1 MLTDVEFLDCSASN
15 RPTPFG
21 SDLIWRLAGG
31 SRKNDRFASSM
42 LAAPSDDAWPAT
54 EPQQVLV
61 VDDDPEHCAYMAE
74 ILARRGYKSAMVLGG
89 RAALQRLE
97 QDSFAA
103 VVTDVYMPDLDGI
116 ELVRELRQRWPELK
130 IIAVTGGGG
139 RHELPRGVVNF
150 LKFLG
155 ISSIL
160 AKPFEPRA
168 LADAVRTALSD

>member
-1 MLTDVEFLDCSASN
+1 MLTDVEFLDCSAS
-15 RPTPFG
+15 RRSTPFG
-21 SDLIWRLAGG
+21 SDLIWRRAGSGTGNRYG
-31 SRKNDRFASSM
+31 SSR
-42 LAAPSDDAWPAT
+42 LAAPSDDARPMP
-54 EPQQVLV
+54 EPRQVLV

-89 RAALQRLE
+89 RAALRRLE

-160 AKPFEPRA
+160 AKPFEPRE

>member
-1 MLTDVEFLDCSASN
+1 MLTDVLSFDCFATSS
-15 RPTPFG
+15 RPMPLG
-21 SDLIWRLAGG
+21 SDLIWRRAGARNG
-31 SRKNDRFASSM
+31 NRYGASM
-42 LAAPSDDAWPAT
+42 LAAPSDDARAMP
-54 EPQQVLV
+54 EPKQVLA

-74 ILARRGYKSAMVLGG
+74 ILARRGYRSAMVLGG

-97 QDSFAA
+97 QESFAA

-139 RHELPRGVVNF
+139 RHELPRGVINF
-150 LKFLG
+150 LRFLG

-160 AKPFEPRA
+160 AKPFEPRD
-168 LADAVRTALSD
+168 LADAIRTALSD